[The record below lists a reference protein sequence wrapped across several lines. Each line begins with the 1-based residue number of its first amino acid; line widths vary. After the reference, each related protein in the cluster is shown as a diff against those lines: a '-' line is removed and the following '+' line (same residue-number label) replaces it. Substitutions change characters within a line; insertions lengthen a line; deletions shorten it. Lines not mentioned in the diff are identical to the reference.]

1 MSSPNPE
8 QTGPPLRALAMVLI
22 SLAIL
27 FAAIGALSLTGSDS
41 EDAAAEAPA
50 AATTT
55 AAAPVAQAPGTQA
68 PGTQAP
74 AAQAPA
80 ASSTTSA
87 AATTS
92 RSAADVE
99 VRVLNNSNVSGLAAG
114 TASTLTAEGWTVAET
129 GNFSEAQFAQTAV
142 YYGTDTGEQQA
153 AQTIATQLGIPAE
166 PKPSSLESTA
176 GVVVI
181 VTQ

>member
-41 EDAAAEAPA
+41 ASDEAAAEPTAVQTTSAPA
-50 AATTT
+50 AV
-55 AAAPVAQAPGTQA
+55 AP
-68 PGTQAP
+68 TQAP
-74 AAQAPA
+74 AAQVPVGD
-80 ASSTTSA
+80 ASTSSA
-87 AATTS
+87 APTS
-92 RSAADVE
+92 GSSADVE

-114 TASTLTAEGWTVAET
+114 TASTLTAGGWNVAET
-129 GNFSEAQFAQTAV
+129 GNFSEVQFTRTAV
-142 YYGTDTGEQQA
+142 YYGTAAGEEQA
-153 AQTIATQLGIPAE
+153 GQSIATELGVPAE
-166 PKPSSLESTA
+166 PKPASLESTI

>member
-41 EDAAAEAPA
+41 DDAAAEPA
-50 AATTT
+50 AETTS
-55 AAAPVAQAPGTQA
+55 
-68 PGTQAP
+68 AP

-80 ASSTTSA
+80 AQVPAGDSSTGA
-87 AATTS
+87 AAPTTTS
-92 RSAADVE
+92 GAPADVE

-114 TASTLTAEGWTVAET
+114 TASTLTAEGWNVAET
-129 GNFSEAQFAQTAV
+129 GNFSEDQFAQTAV
-142 YYGTDTGEQQA
+142 YYGTTAGEEQA
-153 AQTIATQLGIPAE
+153 AQTIATQLGVPAE
-166 PKPSSLESTA
+166 PKPTSLESTA

>member
-41 EDAAAEAPA
+41 DEAAAEPAAETTSAPA
-50 AATTT
+50 AV
-55 AAAPVAQAPGTQA
+55 APT
-68 PGTQAP
+68 
-74 AAQAPA
+74 AQAPA
-80 ASSTTSA
+80 VPVPAADAPTTTASGT
-87 AATTS
+87 
-92 RSAADVE
+92 AADVE

-129 GNFSEAQFAQTAV
+129 GNFSDAQFAQTAV
-142 YYGTDTGEQQA
+142 YYGTTAGEEQA
-153 AQTIATQLGIPAE
+153 AQTIATQLGVPAE
-166 PKPSSLESTA
+166 PKPTSLESTA

>member
-27 FAAIGALSLTGSDS
+27 FAVIGALSLTGSDS

-68 PGTQAP
+68 P

-80 ASSTTSA
+80 ASSTTSS

-92 RSAADVE
+92 RAAADVE

>member
-41 EDAAAEAPA
+41 DDAAAEPTAETTSAPA
-50 AATTT
+50 SVAPT
-55 AAAPVAQAPGTQA
+55 A
-68 PGTQAP
+68 QAP
-74 AAQAPA
+74 AAQVPA
-80 ASSTTSA
+80 ADASTGAAAPTTTSGA
-87 AATTS
+87 P
-92 RSAADVE
+92 ADVE

-114 TASTLTAEGWTVAET
+114 TADTLTAEGWNVAET
-129 GNFSEAQFAQTAV
+129 GNFSADQFAQTAV
-142 YYGTDTGEQQA
+142 YYGTSAGEEQA
-153 AQTIATQLGIPAE
+153 AQTIATQLGVPAE
-166 PKPSSLESTA
+166 PKPTSLESTA

>member
-1 MSSPNPE
+1 VSSPNPE

-27 FAAIGALSLTGSDS
+27 FAAVGALSLTGSDS

-68 PGTQAP
+68 P

-80 ASSTTSA
+80 ASSTTSS

-92 RSAADVE
+92 RAAADVE

>member
-41 EDAAAEAPA
+41 DEAAAEPSVAETTSAPV
-50 AATTT
+50 
-55 AAAPVAQAPGTQA
+55 AAAPTA
-68 PGTQAP
+68 QAP
-74 AAQAPA
+74 AAQVPA
-80 ASSTTSA
+80 GDASSNTTAPTTSG
-87 AATTS
+87 TPE
-92 RSAADVE
+92 DVE
-99 VRVLNNSNVSGLAAG
+99 VRVLNNSNISGLAAG
-114 TASTLTAEGWTVAET
+114 TADTLTAEGWNVAET
-129 GNFSEAQFAQTAV
+129 GNFNEAQFAQTAV
-142 YYGTDTGEQQA
+142 YYGTAAGEEQA
-153 AQTIATQLGIPAE
+153 AQSIATQLGIPAE
-166 PKPSSLESTA
+166 AKPTSLESTV

>member
-55 AAAPVAQAPGTQA
+55 ASAPVAQAPGTQA
-68 PGTQAP
+68 P
-74 AAQAPA
+74 A
-80 ASSTTSA
+80 ASSTTSS

-92 RSAADVE
+92 RAAADVE